1 MKTGKKEEKK
11 KEKDKRKK
19 KKDKINKEKKR
30 KFHTMKEGIENA
42 EKNNDCSFFRPF
54 MFNNKKNFHSFYIVS
69 D

>member
-1 MKTGKKEEKK
+1 
-11 KEKDKRKK
+11 
-19 KKDKINKEKKR
+19 
-30 KFHTMKEGIENA
+30 MKEGIENA